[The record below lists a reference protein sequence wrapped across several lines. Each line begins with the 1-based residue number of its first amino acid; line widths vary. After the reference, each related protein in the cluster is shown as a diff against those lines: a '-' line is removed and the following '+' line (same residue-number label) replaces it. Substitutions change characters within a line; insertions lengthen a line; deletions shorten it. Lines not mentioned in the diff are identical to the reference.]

1 MARPHKKAIPVSPGL
16 AKIRRTRGL
25 ALKIANTLGIS
36 RQAVSDWPEIPI
48 GRVAEV
54 EHITGI
60 PREQLRPDIF
70 RRRKR
75 KR

>member
-1 MARPHKKAIPVSPGL
+1 MARPTKKPIPISPGL
-16 AKIRRTRGL
+16 KKIRKTRGL
-25 ALKIANTLGIS
+25 ALRIAKVLGIS

-54 EHITGI
+54 EFITKI

-70 RRRKR
+70 RRRNR
-75 KR
+75 